1 MRASFVFSEVLTGLR
16 RNVTMT
22 VAMILTTMIS
32 LALLGGGLLVVRMID
47 KTQQV
52 YEEEIDV
59 NVYLTNDISA
69 NDPEC
74 DADPCR
80 SLLSDL
86 ENDSAVSTVNF
97 ESRDEAFERFQ
108 QLFEAQ
114 PELLKLVRPQ
124 SLPASFNVSL
134 TSEAADRPEV
144 IAQTYSGRVGVDS
157 VVDESEFL
165 DRLFDAFNGVRNLTF
180 AVALFQ
186 AVAALLLISN
196 TVQVSAFTRRTEV
209 GIMRLVGATRW
220 YTQLPFLLEAVVA
233 GVVGA
238 VLAIGLLV
246 LLKLWFL
253 DRVMGGLFSSGVIRP
268 IDGLDILLV
277 SPWLLLTAVG
287 ISAIT
292 GYVTLRLYVRQ

>member
-47 KTQQV
+47 KTQDV
-52 YEEEIDV
+52 YRGDIDV
-59 NVYLTNDISA
+59 NVYLTKDISGNDA
-69 NDPEC
+69 NC
-74 DADPCR
+74 AQDPCKTLR
-80 SLLSDL
+80 STL
-86 ENDSAVSTVNF
+86 EQDPAVEAVSF
-97 ESRDEAFERFQ
+97 ENRDAAFKRFKQ
-108 QLFEAQ
+108 IFEAQ
-114 PELLKLVRPQ
+114 PELLKLVRKEA
-124 SLPASFNVSL
+124 LPASFSVRL
-134 TSEAADRPEV
+134 VQPDRPEV
-144 IAQTYSGRVGVDS
+144 ITQTYSGRVGVDS

-165 DRLFDAFNGVRNLTF
+165 DRLFNAFNGVRNLTF
-180 AVALFQ
+180 AVALVQ

-209 GIMRLVGATRW
+209 SIMRLVGATRW

-233 GVVGA
+233 GVIGA

-246 LLKLWFL
+246 LGKVWFL
-253 DRVMGGLFSSGVIRP
+253 DRVLGGVFASGVIQP
-268 IDGLDILLV
+268 IDGLDILLTA
-277 SPWLLLTAVG
+277 PWLLLTAIG

-292 GYVTLRLYVRQ
+292 GYVTLRLYVRT

>member
-47 KTQQV
+47 KTQAV
-52 YEEEIDV
+52 YEEEVDV
-59 NVYLTNDISA
+59 NVNLTDDISA
-69 NDPEC
+69 NDKTCSQELC
-74 DADPCR
+74 TGLR
-80 SLLSDL
+80 ERL
-86 ENDSAVSTVNF
+86 ENDPAVVSVGF
-97 ESRDEAFERFQ
+97 ESRDQALVRFKRI
-108 QLFEAQ
+108 FEAQ
-114 PELLKLVRPQ
+114 PELLKLVRAS
-124 SLPASFNVSL
+124 SLPASFNVRL
-134 TSEAADRPEV
+134 VNPDRPEV
-144 IAQTYSGRVGVDS
+144 ITQTYAGSVGVDS
-157 VVDESEFL
+157 IVDESEFL
-165 DRLFDAFNGVRNLTF
+165 ERLFNAFNGVRNLTF
-180 AVALFQ
+180 AIALVQ

-209 GIMRLVGATRW
+209 NIMRLVGATRW

-233 GVVGA
+233 GVIGA

-246 LLKLWFL
+246 GAKVWFL
-253 DRVMGGLFSSGVIRP
+253 DTVLGGVFASGVLSP

-277 SPWLLLTAVG
+277 SPWLLLTSIG

>member
-47 KTQQV
+47 KTQAV

-59 NVYLTNDISA
+59 NVYLTDDISA
-69 NDPEC
+69 NDKEC
-74 DADPCR
+74 SQEPCAGLR
-80 SLLSDL
+80 QQL
-86 ENDSAVSTVNF
+86 ENDPAVEAVSF
-97 ESRDEAFERFQ
+97 ENRDEALVRFRQ
-108 QLFEAQ
+108 IFEAQ
-114 PELLKLVRPQ
+114 PELLKLVRAE
-124 SLPASFNVSL
+124 SLQASFNVRL
-134 TSEAADRPEV
+134 VDPDRPEV
-144 IAQTYSGRVGVDS
+144 ITQTYSGSVGIDS
-157 VVDESEFL
+157 IIDESEFL
-165 DRLFDAFNGVRNLTF
+165 ERLFNAFNGVRNLTF
-180 AVALFQ
+180 AIALVQ
-186 AVAALLLISN
+186 AIAALLLISN

-246 LLKLWFL
+246 AAKVWFL
-253 DRVMGGLFSSGVIRP
+253 DKVLGGVFASGVLRP

-277 SPWLLLTAVG
+277 SPWLLLISVG

>member
-32 LALLGGGLLVVRMID
+32 LLLLGGGLLVVRMID
-47 KTQQV
+47 KTQAV
-52 YEEEIDV
+52 YEDKLQV

-69 NDPEC
+69 NDKGC
-74 DADPCR
+74 QNDPCKGLR
-80 SLLSDL
+80 TALKNDPAVEEVTY
-86 ENDSAVSTVNF
+86 EN
-97 ESRDEAFERFQ
+97 RDQAYKRFKEI
-108 QLFEAQ
+108 FASQ
-114 PELLKLVRPQ
+114 PELVKLARPEA
-124 SLPASFNVSL
+124 LPASFNVKL
-134 TSEAADRPEV
+134 FDPDRPDV
-144 IAQTYSGRVGVDS
+144 IIQEYSGRVGVDS
-157 VVDESEFL
+157 IADQSEFL
-165 DRLFDAFNGVRNLTF
+165 DRFFDALNGIRDLTF
-180 AVALFQ
+180 VIALIQ

-233 GVVGA
+233 GVIGA

-246 LLKLWFL
+246 LAKLWFL
-253 DRVMGGLFSSGVIRP
+253 DRLLEGPFAAGVIRP
-268 IDGLDILLV
+268 IEGLDILLV
-277 SPWLLLTAVG
+277 SPWLLLTAIG
-287 ISAIT
+287 ISAVT